1 MAALLASVAI
11 TAVAASAAAAIATA
25 VVDDKNQIIQFICC
39 ARTDLYVST
48 Q

>member
-11 TAVAASAAAAIATA
+11 TAATAAAAVIATA